1 MQAVSF
7 FARIELNNAQMCLY
21 ADFFLLQKMA
31 KGLTSLEL
39 IDLSGCEV
47 TELAYQ
53 LDFSCNAIIIARG
66 LLMLEYNR

>member
-1 MQAVSF
+1 
-7 FARIELNNAQMCLY
+7 
-21 ADFFLLQKMA
+21 MA

-47 TELAYQ
+47 TELVYQ

-66 LLMLEYNR
+66 LLMLEYNH